1 MYAVPDQTGKLIVVT
16 GANSGTGQEATRRLA
31 AAGARVV
38 MAVRTVAKGERARA
52 EILAGQPGAQLE
64 VRRVDLA
71 DLGTVKEFAD
81 GLIADGTP
89 VDVLV
94 NNAGVMAPPTR
105 MTTADGFELQF
116 GSNFLGPFAL
126 TMRLLP
132 LVLAAPAPRV
142 VTMSSGVA
150 SYGRIRFDDLQWE
163 RGRYSP
169 NLSYAQSKLADLMM
183 TLHLADLATKNGWN
197 LISDGAH
204 PGFTRTNLQTAG
216 ASLGRD
222 KPKWTPFNA
231 DFSVLPSQ
239 QAEQGTEPLLYAAA
253 DPGAVNGGY
262 YGPSRWFGLVGPTTA
277 VRPPRQA
284 RDAATAARLW
294 SKAEDL
300 TGVALPAD
308 ARPLRATDRETGSV
322 GGGQDVGE
330 ARERQLAAPRCGDG
344 RLILAANRS
353 RRLTMPRTV
362 RPSMMGRWR
371 KPFRSII

>member
-16 GANSGTGQEATRRLA
+16 GANSGTGREAARRLA

-38 MAVRTVAKGERARA
+38 MAVRTVAKGEQAQA
-52 EILAGQPGAQLE
+52 EILARQPGAKLE

-71 DLGTVKEFAD
+71 DLGAIKEFAD
-81 GLIADGTP
+81 SLVADSTP
-89 VDVLV
+89 VDVLI

-105 MTTADGFELQF
+105 MTTVDGFELQF

-132 LVLAAPAPRV
+132 LVFAAPAPRV

-183 TLHLADLATKNGWN
+183 TVRLADLAAHNGWN
-197 LISDGAH
+197 LISNGAH

-222 KPKWTPFNA
+222 KPKWTPFNSG
-231 DFSVLPSQ
+231 FNPLPSQ
-239 QAEQGTEPLLYAAA
+239 EVEQGTEPLLYAATSLE
-253 DPGAVNGGY
+253 AVNGGY
-262 YGPSRWFGLVGPTTA
+262 YGPSQWFGLVGPTAT
-277 VRPPRQA
+277 VRPPRRA

-294 SKAEDL
+294 SEAEHL
-300 TGVALPAD
+300 TGVALPS
-308 ARPLRATDRETGSV
+308 G
-322 GGGQDVGE
+322 
-330 ARERQLAAPRCGDG
+330 
-344 RLILAANRS
+344 
-353 RRLTMPRTV
+353 TV
-362 RPSMMGRWR
+362 A
-371 KPFRSII
+371 